1 MQFAYEALRPD
12 GSVVTDVLE
21 AAARGDAAD
30 ALRGKGLIP
39 LRLDESAG
47 GGTAQEQRHAGA
59 NPAAS
64 YFQSARLNV
73 RDMILFARQ
82 MKMLLEAGSPLV
94 PALEA
99 VETQTTKPFVRV
111 LLGRIRERVEQGDSL
126 AVALEP
132 ESRFFD
138 PVFRSMIAAGEATAS
153 LPQVFG
159 RLCELAQQQQKTRKL
174 VTGALLYPAIL
185 TGMLTVVVAILLF
198 FVVPRFMVL
207 FTTLNSPLPATT
219 KLLFDV
225 SQGLKHGWPYLL
237 VAAGLAGAG
246 LVLAYRSAGTRT
258 WLDELIVRLPV
269 VGPLVSR
276 LIFARVVRVWAAM
289 LRCHVPLLDT
299 IRQSREAVSNMAF
312 LRLIDRVEEA
322 VSGGGRVG
330 QALAD
335 AGIADPVIVSA
346 LRTGEEN
353 GRLAEATDFVS
364 SWLDEDNVTTVQH
377 VTRLAEPVLLAV
389 MGVFVGFIAMSLF
402 VPMFDMATAA
412 H

>member
-39 LRLDESAG
+39 LRLDDAG
-47 GGTAQEQRHAGA
+47 PATTRSLSGS
-59 NPAAS
+59 PAAS
-64 YFQSARLNV
+64 HFQSARLTS
-73 RDMILFARQ
+73 RDMILFTRQ
-82 MKMLLEAGSPLV
+82 MKMLLESGAPLV
-94 PALEA
+94 PSLQAA
-99 VETQTTKPFVRV
+99 ETQAARPFVRV
-111 LLGRIRERVEQGDSL
+111 LLGRIRERVEQGESL

-132 ESRFFD
+132 ESHFFD
-138 PVFRSMIAAGEATAS
+138 PVFRGMVAAGEATAS

-159 RLCELAQQQQKTRKL
+159 RLCELAQQQQRTRKL

-198 FVVPRFMVL
+198 FVVPRFMIL

-219 KLLFDV
+219 KLLFDI

-237 VAAGLAGAG
+237 AAVGVLVAGI
-246 LVLAYRSAGTRT
+246 VLAYRSAAARA
-258 WLDELIVRLPV
+258 WLDDTVVRLPV
-269 VGPLVSR
+269 IGRLASR
-276 LIFARVVRVWAAM
+276 LILARVLRVWAAM

-299 IRQSREAVSNMAF
+299 IRQSRAAVRNGTF
-312 LRLIDRVEEA
+312 LRLIDRIEA
-322 VSGGGRVG
+322 DVSGGGRVG
-330 QALAD
+330 QAIAD
-335 AGIADPVIVSA
+335 SGVADPVIISA

-364 SWLDEDNVTTVQH
+364 SWLDEDNTATVQH
-377 VTRLAEPVLLAV
+377 VARLAEPLLLAV